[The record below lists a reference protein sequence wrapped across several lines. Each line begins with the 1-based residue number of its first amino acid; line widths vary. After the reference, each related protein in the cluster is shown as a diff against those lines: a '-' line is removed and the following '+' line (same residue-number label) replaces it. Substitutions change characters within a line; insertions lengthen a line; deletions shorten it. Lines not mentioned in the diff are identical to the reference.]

1 MRLGLGLIAAL
12 AVPVVATA
20 PPDAPPVVALSTLE
34 GAVVPERFVLT
45 VDLAGATSAKLVVD
59 GTYAGEDDEPPLQF
73 AIELSAGEHR
83 AVVRAI
89 VDAPDDPDTE
99 ARVDSRFTVS
109 ADAPTPIAPP
119 SPMSTAATTNA
130 AGELVVT
137 TPDQLREALA
147 TAPAGRGD
155 PGRRRRVPF
164 EPSPGRRRR
173 RAPPAAPITLR
184 GSRARRAPD
193 QERLGRLRPAHHRR
207 PLAGR
212 GPDGRPRHQ
221 GHRARRFGRHGDRRR
236 RGVRHRRRGRAL
248 PVVLERRRAANSF
261 IHDTGRNSPQY
272 GEGVYVGSANS
283 NWSKYECTDAVE
295 GVGEGDNTER
305 VVIEDNVFE
314 DITAEGADLKEG
326 TDSGVAARATRSGGS
341 AFGDEQRRLRGRRQG
356 QRLGHRGQRRGRDRR
371 RLGRRRRGAAERVRR
386 RLPDPL
392 GVRRLRHRQRV
403 PRATVSKARSPASAS
418 ASTRPANV
426 VTCDNE
432 APGAALGLVGDN
444 GQPSACV
451 TGA

>member
-45 VDLAGATSAKLVVD
+45 IDLAGATSAKLVVD

-73 AIELSAGEHR
+73 AIDLSAGEHR

-109 ADAPTPIAPP
+109 ADAPTPIEPP
-119 SPMSTAATTNA
+119 SPVSTAATTNA

-137 TPDQLREALA
+137 TPDQLREALT
-147 TAPAGRGD
+147 TAVAGEVIRLADGEYRFD
-155 PGRRRRVPF
+155 QRLEASASGT
-164 EPSPGRRRR
+164 
-173 RAPPAAPITLR
+173 AAAPITLV
-184 GSRARRAPD
+184 GSRAAVIRTKNASGDYGLHITGDHWRI
-193 QERLGRLRPAHHRR
+193 EGITVAHATKGIV
-207 PLAGR
+207 L
-212 GPDGRPRHQ
+212 DGSV
-221 GHRARRFGRHGDRRR
+221 GTVIDGVEVFDIGDE
-236 RGVRHRRRGRAL
+236 GVHFRSCSSDGTL
-248 PVVLERRRAANSF
+248 TNSF

-283 NWSKYECTDAVE
+283 NWHEFACTDDVE

-305 VVIEDNVFE
+305 TVIEGNVFE

-326 TDSGVAARATRSGGS
+326 TDSGILRANTFRRVGASGMNSADSAVDVKGNGWPSRATSSSETDAPWDDDGEARPSEFADGFQTHRCTTATARPTRS
-341 AFGDEQRRLRGRRQG
+341 
-356 QRLGHRGQRRGRDRR
+356 
-371 RLGRRRRGAAERVRR
+371 AATSSTA
-386 RLPDPL
+386 P
-392 GVRRLRHRQRV
+392 
-403 PRATVSKARSPASAS
+403 SPASAS
-418 ASTRPANV
+418 ASTRPWA
-426 VTCDNE
+426 T
-432 APGAALGLVGDN
+432 
-444 GQPSACV
+444 PSRATTRHRARRWGSSATTASGRPV
-451 TGA
+451 